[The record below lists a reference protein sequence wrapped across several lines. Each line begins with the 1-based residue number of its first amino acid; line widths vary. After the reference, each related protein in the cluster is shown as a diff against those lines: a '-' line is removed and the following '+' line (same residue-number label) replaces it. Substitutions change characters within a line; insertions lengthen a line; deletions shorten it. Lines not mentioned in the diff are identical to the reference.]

1 MVRRRTRRKFT
12 PRRRRAGGKAWYDRK
27 YSPGELA
34 QKALTGV
41 YYLKGLVNSELFKN
55 DISGNVSTMTTTGM
69 VIPMTSIA
77 QGDAVAGRTGNS
89 IFVRSINMKV
99 YFFLNPSTIG
109 TVFRMAIIKDNQ
121 QLSDTTPTITEIYA
135 AASPSVTAPLNV
147 NTAGRFSVLKSW
159 FFAMDDSK
167 TQFRLINHYHILRHH
182 VRYNG
187 TSGSDV
193 QKGGLYLVIWCNE
206 ATNAPTVQYD
216 IRTSYHDN

>member
-1 MVRRRTRRKFT
+1 
-12 PRRRRAGGKAWYDRK
+12 
-27 YSPGELA
+27 
-34 QKALTGV
+34 
-41 YYLKGLVNSELFKN
+41 
-55 DISGNVSTMTTTGM
+55 MTTTGM

-121 QLSDTTPTITEIYA
+121 QLSDTTPTITEIYG

-167 TQFRLINHYHILRHH
+167 TQFRLINHYHTLRHH

-206 ATNAPTVQYD
+206 GTNAPTVQYD